1 MPVFDYRAID
11 AGGQMRHGRMQAGS
25 RAELVTRL
33 QEQGQLPV
41 DARLAVEGAERSSRW
56 RLRLPVRASER
67 GLAGDTLVQFTVQ
80 LSTLLGA
87 GQPLD
92 RALSVLM
99 ELPGD
104 AQARGVIAQLGEA
117 VRGGLPLSAAMA
129 AQGGTFSRLYVNMV
143 RAGEAG
149 GSLPQTLAQLAAHLE
164 RSSELRAQVVN
175 AMVYPL
181 ILVTVVGLALLFL
194 LAVVLPQFS
203 AMYDSLDVELPWFSR
218 AVLATGLAVQAHGWI
233 LLCLLVVA
241 GLALWRLW
249 RQPAMRHAL
258 DGWLLRQPL
267 SGPLVA
273 RVDTARLARTLGT
286 LLGNGVPLLEALDIA
301 RNVLGNRV
309 LARDLDLV
317 CEAVRGGRSLA
328 VAVADGGHLPVLA
341 VHMIRIG
348 EESGELA
355 AMLLRVA
362 DTFEREAARAV
373 QRMLA
378 AMVPMV
384 TLALALVV
392 GLVIVA
398 VLVPLYDM
406 AGAIG

>member
-1 MPVFDYRAID
+1 
-11 AGGQMRHGRMQAGS
+11 
-25 RAELVTRL
+25 
-33 QEQGQLPV
+33 
-41 DARLAVEGAERSSRW
+41 
-56 RLRLPVRASER
+56 
-67 GLAGDTLVQFTVQ
+67 
-80 LSTLLGA
+80 
-87 GQPLD
+87 
-92 RALSVLM
+92 
-99 ELPGD
+99 
-104 AQARGVIAQLGEA
+104 
-117 VRGGLPLSAAMA
+117 
-129 AQGGTFSRLYVNMV
+129 
-143 RAGEAG
+143 
-149 GSLPQTLAQLAAHLE
+149 LAQLAAHLE

-286 LLGNGVPLLEALDIA
+286 LLGNGVPLLEALGIA

-317 CEAVRGGRSLA
+317 CEAVRRRRSLG

>member
-1 MPVFDYRAID
+1 MPVFDYKAID
-11 AGGQMRHGRMQAGS
+11 AGGQMRHGRMEAGS
-25 RAELVTRL
+25 RGELVARL
-33 QEQGQLPV
+33 QEQGHLPV
-41 DARLAVEGAERSSRW
+41 DARIAVDRQSRQARWQLRVPW
-56 RLRLPVRASER
+56 RAGTR

-92 RALSVLM
+92 RALAVLM

-104 AQARGVIAQLGEA
+104 ARARASIARLGDA
-117 VRGGLPLSAAMA
+117 VRGGLPLSAAMLQQDA
-129 AQGGTFSRLYVNMV
+129 SFSRLYVNMV

-149 GSLPQTLAQLAAHLE
+149 GSLADTLAQLAAYLE
-164 RSSELRAQVVN
+164 RSRELRAQVAN

-181 ILVTVVGLALLFL
+181 ILVTVVGLALVFL

-203 AMYDSLDVELPWFSR
+203 AMYESLEVELPWFSR

-233 LLCLLVVA
+233 LLVLAGVA
-241 GLALWRLW
+241 GAVAWRLW
-249 RQPAMRHAL
+249 REPAVRQAL
-258 DGWLLRQPL
+258 DGWLLRQRL
-267 SGPLVA
+267 AGPLLA
-273 RVDTARLARTLGT
+273 RVETARLARTLGT
-286 LLGNGVPLLEALDIA
+286 LLGNGVPLLEGLDIA
-301 RNVLGNRV
+301 RNVLANRV
-309 LARDLDLV
+309 LARDLELA
-317 CEAVRGGRSLA
+317 CEAVRSGRGLA
-328 VAVADGGHLPVLA
+328 AALADGGHLPVLA
-341 VHMIRIG
+341 VHMVRIG
-348 EESGELA
+348 EESGELD

-378 AMVPMV
+378 ALVPLL

-406 AGAIG
+406 TGAIG